1 MYRED
6 RSSEDEA
13 PVQPRQGLSRS
24 LFTVS
29 RGILER
35 MISRCWETYG
45 DLWRP
50 METYLVP
57 CTLCVR
63 RRFCAG
69 CCGRCYGHGGVAGA
83 WALRSQVS
91 TTVESLDLLSIRA
104 SSPLRS
110 PLRVVRC
117 EGPVKA

>member
-13 PVQPRQGLSRS
+13 PIQPRQGLSRS

-35 MISRCWETYG
+35 MISRCQETYE
-45 DLWRP
+45 DLWS
-50 METYLVP
+50 LSKVP

-69 CCGRCYGHGGVAGA
+69 CCGRCYGHGGVAGS
-83 WALRSQVS
+83 LGSSVSGVNHGGEFRSSVDPSQLA
-91 TTVESLDLLSIRA
+91 TPFA
-104 SSPLRS
+104 SQSCK
-110 PLRVVRC
+110 V
-117 EGPVKA
+117 